1 MRRYWSDKALSQRG
15 FTLIEIMVVVV
26 ILGILAT
33 LVVPR
38 ILERTADARIA
49 KAKQDL
55 SALEA
60 ALKMYKLDNYFYP
73 ATDQGL
79 EALTSKPAGQPE
91 PRQWRQGG
99 YVERLPLDPW
109 GNPYVYLQP
118 GQHGDFDVYSL
129 GADGVA
135 GGDGESADVG
145 NWQLR

>member
-1 MRRYWSDKALSQRG
+1 MRIDSPQRACSQRG

-99 YVERLPLDPW
+99 YVERLPHDPW
-109 GNPYVYLQP
+109 GSPYVYLQP
-118 GQHGDFDVYSL
+118 GQHGDFDVYTL

-135 GGDGESADVG
+135 GGEGESADFG